1 MSPTDEAPLC
11 HSETLYSDERI
22 RISRFTLAPGTTTGA
37 HTHEFDYVVAPI
49 RGGTVTIE
57 SDGNL
62 SEFDLVAKAPYQR
75 SRGTHHSLTNRTRE
89 TIEFV
94 EIEYLT

>member
-1 MSPTDEAPLC
+1 MSTSNNYPKCET
-11 HSETLYSDERI
+11 ETLYSDDSI
-22 RISRFTLAPGTTTGA
+22 RISRFTLASGTTTGS

-57 SDGNL
+57 SDGTL
-62 SEFDLVAKAPYQR
+62 SEFELVAKTPYQR
-75 SRGTHHSLTNRTRE
+75 SRGVHHSLTNRTNE

>member
-1 MSPTDEAPLC
+1 MPPTNESRLC

-22 RISRFTLAPGTTTGA
+22 RISRFTLAPGTTTGE
-37 HTHEFDYVVAPI
+37 HTHEFDYVVAPVE
-49 RGGTVTIE
+49 GGTVTIE
-57 SDGNL
+57 SNGTVSD
-62 SEFDLVAKAPYQR
+62 FDLVAKTPYQR
-75 SRGTHHSLTNRTRE
+75 PRGVHHSLTNRTKE

>member
-1 MSPTDEAPLC
+1 MSPTNEARLC
-11 HSETLYSDERI
+11 TSDTLYSDEQV
-22 RISRFTLAPGTTTGA
+22 RISRFTLAPGTTTGS

-62 SEFDLVAKAPYQR
+62 SEFELVAKNPYQR
-75 SRGTHHSLTNRTRE
+75 SRGVHHSLTNRTRE
-89 TIEFV
+89 TIDFL

>member
-1 MSPTDEAPLC
+1 MSPTNESRLC

-22 RISRFTLAPGTTTGA
+22 RISRVTLASGSTTGS

-49 RGGTVTIE
+49 QGGTVTIE

-62 SEFDLVAKAPYQR
+62 SEFDLVAKTPYQR
-75 SRGTHHSLTNRTRE
+75 TRGVHQSLTNRTKE